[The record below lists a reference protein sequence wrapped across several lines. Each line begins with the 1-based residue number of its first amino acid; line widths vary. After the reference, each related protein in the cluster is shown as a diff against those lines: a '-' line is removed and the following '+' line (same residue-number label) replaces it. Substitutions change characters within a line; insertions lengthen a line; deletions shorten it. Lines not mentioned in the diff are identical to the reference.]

1 MFMNYTNVKREF
13 KHDTLN
19 FELYRIKAFY
29 LNELLLKKVQHILN
43 LAIITEKHWEP
54 NLPSSHLFGNEFWMN
69 IIQIDATKIYNF
81 LVTIVQSIGS
91 VVQ

>member
-1 MFMNYTNVKREF
+1 MNYTNVKREF

-43 LAIITEKHWEP
+43 LAIITEKH
-54 NLPSSHLFGNEFWMN
+54 
-69 IIQIDATKIYNF
+69 
-81 LVTIVQSIGS
+81 
-91 VVQ
+91 